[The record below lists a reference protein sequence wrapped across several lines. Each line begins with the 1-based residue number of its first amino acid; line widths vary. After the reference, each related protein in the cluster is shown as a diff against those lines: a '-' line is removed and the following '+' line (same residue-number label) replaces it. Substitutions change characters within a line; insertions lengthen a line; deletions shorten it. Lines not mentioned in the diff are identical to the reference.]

1 MTSLILSLFFLLLLS
16 PILIIISIIILIDD
30 GAPIIFKQKRIGK
43 NNIVFEIYK
52 FRTMLN
58 NTPELATHLLKKSDN
73 HYTSTGKFLR
83 KYSLYELPQ
92 LINIIRGE
100 LSVIGPRPALYNQN
114 DLIKLRTKKIHLLNP
129 GITGWSQTHGRDNLT
144 ISEKVKLDYFY
155 LKNKTFFLN
164 FKIIYLTIVKV
175 IFAKDVFS

>member
-1 MTSLILSLFFLLLLS
+1 MTSRILSLFFLLLLS

-83 KYSLYELPQ
+83 KYSLDELPQ

-100 LSVIGPRPALYNQN
+100 LSFIGPRPALYNQN
-114 DLIKLRTKKIHLLNP
+114 DLIKLRTKK
-129 GITGWSQTHGRDNLT
+129 
-144 ISEKVKLDYFY
+144 KF
-155 LKNKTFFLN
+155 
-164 FKIIYLTIVKV
+164 IY
-175 IFAKDVFS
+175 